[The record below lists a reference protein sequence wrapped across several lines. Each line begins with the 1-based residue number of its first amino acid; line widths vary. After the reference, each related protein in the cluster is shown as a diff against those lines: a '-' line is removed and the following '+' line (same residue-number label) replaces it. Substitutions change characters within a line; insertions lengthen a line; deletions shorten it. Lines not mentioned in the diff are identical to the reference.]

1 MESKRSDNRRRRV
14 LYDEAVQNASAPLAG
29 ASGDAAQ
36 SKRRRSN
43 NYVARRSQ
51 QLKTSDL
58 IPIRWLTYGLIA
70 AGSLATIGILN
81 ALQWIAS
88 IPGDVIDPFTRQAF
102 SLTGPNS
109 IASWCSAV
117 GFILASLFGLQIF
130 AMRRHR
136 RDDYRGTYRVWLVLC
151 SIFVIAS
158 LQCIVPL
165 ERIGAT
171 LLAKTIRSPV
181 FVPGE
186 FGIVGLKLA
195 FLAAVFVRMVIEIRH
210 SRSAT
215 CLLVVTFLTFAFAAA
230 LEVPIVAQ
238 ALVPDAHYITDNLFL
253 FGCFALLNSV
263 IAYSRYV
270 SLDVQGR
277 LARRLNRS
285 RKRSGRKGNQRDRRR
300 TAAAT
305 SRQTSPVDDESEE
318 KWSDSEEGSTSAPP
332 STSNARDNQKSS
344 PLKSKM
350 DAMKSNREDED
361 DESWEDEGDSES
373 SSNSRLSKAERR
385 RLKKSQRQR
394 HAA

>member
-14 LYDEAVQNASAPLAG
+14 LYDEAVQSPSAPLAD
-29 ASGDAAQ
+29 ANGDPGQ
-36 SKRRRSN
+36 TKRRRSN
-43 NYVARRSQ
+43 NYVARRTQ

-70 AGSLATIGILN
+70 AGSLATIGVLN

-88 IPGDVIDPFTRQAF
+88 IPSDLIDPMTRQAF
-102 SLTGPNS
+102 SLTAPNS

-136 RDDYRGTYRVWLVLC
+136 RDDYRGTYRVWLMLS

-165 ERIGAT
+165 EKIGAA
-171 LLAKTIRSPV
+171 LLAKAIRSPV

-186 FGIVGLKLA
+186 IGIVGLKLA
-195 FLAAVFVRMVIEIRH
+195 ILAAVFARTVIELRH
-210 SRSAT
+210 CRSAT
-215 CLLVVTFLTFAFAAA
+215 CLLVVTFLTFAFAIS
-230 LEVPIVAQ
+230 LEVPAVAQ
-238 ALVPDAHYITDNLFL
+238 ALVPEAQFITDNLFL
-253 FGCFALLNSV
+253 FGGFSLLNSV

-277 LARRLNRS
+277 LARRLKRS

-300 TAAAT
+300 TAAVT
-305 SRQTSPVDDESEE
+305 SRTTSPANDDSDENWSESDR
-318 KWSDSEEGSTSAPP
+318 KSSSTPPPSSTSRGNEKP
-332 STSNARDNQKSS
+332 S

-350 DAMKSNREDED
+350 EAMKSAQEEEDDDAWDDED
-361 DESWEDEGDSES
+361 DSES

-394 HAA
+394 NAA